1 MSEFRPQ
8 RLIRHPQV
16 QSILATKSPR
26 KRLWRQRGSLM
37 EHLATHHMLDAGDG
51 VRLSGWHS
59 RQPEGLP
66 ARGLVLL
73 IHGWEGSH
81 DSVYL
86 YSMACQLF
94 MAGYNVFRLNLRDHG
109 GSHHLNR
116 EPFHSARMDE
126 VLHAVGA
133 AQALDGSPRLF
144 VVGFSLGGNFALR
157 VGLQGPAKGLQ
168 PRLSIGISPAIHPE
182 STVHAID
189 QGPAL
194 IRRYFLDKWQKTL
207 KAKKTAWPELDFS
220 AYATIPSFVETTR
233 RFVAD
238 FTGYPSLEA
247 YFGAYTLTAEMLA
260 ASPAPLAL
268 LTAQDDPVIPYRYFD
283 GLRAGGSVECYLA
296 TAHGGHCGF
305 IEDLQLTS
313 WAEARVLELL
323 DARSPPRTA

>member
-1 MSEFRPQ
+1 MSEFRPH

-26 KRLWRQRGSLM
+26 KRLWRRRGSLM
-37 EHLATHHMLDAGDG
+37 EHVATHHILGAGDG
-51 VRLSGWHS
+51 ARLSGWHS
-59 RQPEGLP
+59 RQPQGTAP
-66 ARGLVLL
+66 RGLVLL

-116 EPFHSARMDE
+116 EPFHSARMQE
-126 VLHAVGA
+126 VLEAVRSV
-133 AQALDGSPRLF
+133 QALEPVQPLF
-144 VVGFSLGGNFALR
+144 VIGFSLGGNFALR
-157 VGLQGPAKGLQ
+157 VGLQGPAAGVQ

-182 STVHAID
+182 STIYAID
-189 QGPAL
+189 EGPAL

-207 KAKKTAWPELDFS
+207 KAKKAAWPELDFS
-220 AYATIPSFVETTR
+220 AYADLPSFVETTR
-233 RFVAD
+233 RFVAE
-238 FTGYPSLEA
+238 FTEYPSLDA
-247 YFGAYTLTAEMLA
+247 YFDSYTLTPDLLA
-260 ASPAPLAL
+260 ASPSPLAV

-283 GLRAGGSVECYLA
+283 GLRTGGAVEAYLA

-305 IEDLQLTS
+305 IEDLRLTS

-323 DARSPPRTA
+323 DARSPAIGQ